1 MQSLLPRI
9 AVTTATPEDLGRAEG
24 AAQANAIEEES
35 VEEESVEEES
45 VEDHESADA
54 AEDPQTEQSRPSS
67 PPPANA
73 DDLLSAPDPWD

>member
-1 MQSLLPRI
+1 MSR
-9 AVTTATPEDLGRAEG
+9 
-24 AAQANAIEEES
+24 
-35 VEEESVEEES
+35 ES
-45 VEDHESADA
+45 VEDNESADA